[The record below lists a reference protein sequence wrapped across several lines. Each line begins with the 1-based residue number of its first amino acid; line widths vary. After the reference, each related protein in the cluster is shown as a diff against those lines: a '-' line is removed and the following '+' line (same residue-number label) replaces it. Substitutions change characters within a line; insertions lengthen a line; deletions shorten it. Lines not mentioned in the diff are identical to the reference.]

1 MLHLLI
7 FSVLLVAF
15 SANAE
20 APWGGISTKSL
31 IEIKS
36 ASGYLPAVVQINVN
50 VRALPDKKAKKLG
63 LLEGGKSIR
72 AELLTGSEWARI
84 EFKGFEA
91 YVHQSALIVQS
102 YKADINYSIKSNNST
117 VISMSGWHYSYLPG
131 SYFLNYQSSLHG
143 QASFGPI
150 SGSGLASIKSH
161 FYKLRYVKRDI
172 YLATSHESGNR
183 TYYTAYLV
191 IPTKKSLRVFQLPTF
206 TKHDHNSLSIDGDIL
221 FFKGLAY
228 NSCCEREQFDLTFN
242 LSDFTYKYINYT
254 VNSSDS
260 VEVNSLE
267 VDSTESRELELYFKT
282 LPLRRNI

>member
-7 FSVLLVAF
+7 CSVLLVAL

-20 APWGGISTKSL
+20 APWGEISTKSL

-36 ASGYLPAVVQINVN
+36 ASGYLPAIVQINVN
-50 VRALPDKKAKKLG
+50 VRASPDRKAKKLG
-63 LLEGGKSIR
+63 ILEGGKSIR
-72 AELLTGSEWARI
+72 AEFLTGSEWARI

-91 YVHQSALIVQS
+91 YVHQSALIAQS

-131 SYFLNYQSSLHG
+131 SYFLTYQSSLHG

-161 FYKLRYVKRDI
+161 FYKLHYVKRDV

-183 TYYTAYLV
+183 TYYTPYLV
-191 IPTKKSLRVFQLPTF
+191 IPTKKSLWVFQLPAF
-206 TKHDHNSLSIDGDIL
+206 TKHDHNSLSVDGDTLI
-221 FFKGLAY
+221 FKGQVY
-228 NSCCEREQFDLTFN
+228 NSCCEYEQFDLAFN
-242 LSDFTYKYINYT
+242 LSDFTYKYFKYA

-260 VEVNSLE
+260 LD
-267 VDSTESRELELYFKT
+267 VDSAASRELELTFKN
-282 LPLRRNI
+282 LPLRKNM